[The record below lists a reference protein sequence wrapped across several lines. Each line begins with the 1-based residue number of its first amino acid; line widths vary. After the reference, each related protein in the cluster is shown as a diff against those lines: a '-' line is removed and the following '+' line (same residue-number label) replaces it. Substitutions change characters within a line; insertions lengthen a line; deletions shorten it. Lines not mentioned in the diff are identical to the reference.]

1 MLARMRAWMRLVVAV
16 GVLGP
21 TVPALAQPPPAPSP
35 DTDDPALQPPEPPP
49 PPPTPPTPPPPP
61 EPAKDPVH
69 TSASVAGA
77 PPDHEASGTIE
88 PLHPGPSLP
97 RRIGQVALFVPRW
110 TMWAAFAPVRGGLYL
125 FNRFQVG
132 DQAKSIFFNSD
143 GTLGIFP
150 LAFVETGFGLNA
162 GVRLIYRDLFGEGG
176 KLQLRASYG
185 GEFSQIYT
193 AKATTGKL
201 LGDNVEAQLQSAF
214 QIFPKSR
221 FFGIGN
227 EAIVSPAPAVPI
239 DPLTDDTAVDTRYRH
254 DDTLFRLAVSYRL
267 WRSFTVRLATVYRHR
282 DFREKRVGDDN
293 LDIFDAYDRTRLV
306 GYDQDLSNVYPELEL
321 LWDSRRAASPYISAA
336 TPSRGTRLAAFAGYA
351 KGFDDDPSGYIRYGA
366 DLAHHFDLYNG
377 DRVLVMRAAFEGV
390 TGDLDEVPFV
400 DLPRLGGP
408 TLLRGYE
415 RDRFRD
421 RIATIATIEYQ
432 YPILNVISGYFF
444 VDAGRVYRN
453 FGAIDGD
460 SLEDFHVGIGGG
472 IQFQSAEAF
481 IGRFS
486 VFTSIDG
493 GVFFSLGFDPVF
505 DTRAREVAQ

>member
-1 MLARMRAWMRLVVAV
+1 MRSWMRLGVAV
-16 GVLGP
+16 AILGL
-21 TVPALAQPPPAPSP
+21 TVPADAQPE
-35 DTDDPALQPPEPPP
+35 DPATQPPP
-49 PPPTPPTPPPPP
+49 PPPPPP
-61 EPAKDPVH
+61 KDPAH

-77 PPDHEASGTIE
+77 PADHEASGTIE
-88 PLHPGPSLP
+88 PVHPGPSLP

-110 TMWAAFAPVRGGLYL
+110 AVWAAFAPVRGGLYL
-125 FNRFQVG
+125 FNRFQLG

-201 LGDNVEAQLQSAF
+201 LGDNIEAQFQTAF

-227 EAIVSPAPAVPI
+227 EDTVSPPPMTPI
-239 DPLTDDTAVDTRYRH
+239 DPLTDTTAVDTRYRH
-254 DDTLFRLAVSYRL
+254 DDTLFRFALSYRL
-267 WRSFTVRLATVYRHR
+267 WRSFSVRLAAIYRHR
-282 DFREKRVGDDN
+282 DFREKAVDDDD
-293 LDIFDAYDRTRLV
+293 LIDIFDAYDRTRLV
-306 GYDQDLSNVYPELEL
+306 GYEQGLSNIYPELEL

-336 TPSRGTRLAAFAGYA
+336 TPSSGTRLAVFAGYQN
-351 KGFDDDPSGYIRYGA
+351 GFEDDPSGYVRYGA
-366 DLAHHFDLYNG
+366 DIAQHFDLYNG
-377 DRVLVMRAAFEGV
+377 DRIIVLRAGFEGV

-421 RIATIATIEYQ
+421 RIATIATFEYQ
-432 YPILNVISGYFF
+432 YPILNVVSGYFF

-453 FGAIDGD
+453 FDAIDAD

-472 IQFQSAEAF
+472 IQLQSAESF